1 MAENENNENNE
12 NEKEYVKA
20 LPTDAEIDELLRECT
35 EAEFIQAIRL
45 WCHFADYFR
54 RHTYDA
60 TNLTQSGKANVAI
73 TLIYMMGKRV
83 KPPKNKIVVSY
94 TEW

>member
-1 MAENENNENNE
+1 MEDNE
-12 NEKEYVKA
+12 NERECEKA
-20 LPTDAEIDELLRECT
+20 LPSDAEIEDLLRECK
-35 EAEFIQAIRL
+35 EEEFIQALRL
-45 WCHFADYFR
+45 WCHFADYFQ
-54 RHTYDA
+54 RHQIDG
-60 TNLTQSGKANVAI
+60 TNLTDTGKANVAI